1 MKNTLS
7 RRSFLA
13 GSTATA
19 ALAGINA
26 VMPDSLFG
34 ATKVSL
40 PGIQLYMV
48 QAEMQKD
55 TPGTLHKLAAIGY
68 PYVEYSPLGFGNAAD
83 FRKMV
88 ADAGLQCPSGH
99 FVYGMG
105 ETKKQLDDAA
115 TVGVHYII
123 STIMLLRPLTN
134 AAGVM
139 EQLNH
144 LERDDFKRM
153 AANANEIGKA
163 AHERGLQYAY
173 HNHNVEFRTFED
185 GVTGYSIL
193 MKETDPELVKFEMDL
208 GWMVTAGVDP
218 LPILKSAPKRFP
230 LMHFKDFSVL
240 KPPVIELGTDRQKE
254 IVDLGQGI
262 VPFKK
267 FVAEAKKVGVERYIV
282 DHDPPFKNQTA
293 LEAAKTDFDYLSG
306 LLAS

>member
-55 TPGTLHKLAAIGY
+55 TPGTLQKLAAIGY

-173 HNHNVEFRTFED
+173 HNHNVELRTFED
-185 GVTGYSIL
+185 GVMGYSIL

-208 GWMVTAGVDP
+208 GWMVTAGADP

-240 KPPVIELGTDRQKE
+240 NPPVIELGTDRQKE
-254 IVDLGQGI
+254 IVDLGQGM

-267 FVAEAKKVGVERYIV
+267 FVAEAKKIGVERYIV
-282 DHDPPFKNQTA
+282 DHDPPFKSQTA